1 MKALPLHTNIL
12 WLISIWLTIAL
23 TNTASA
29 EIDSFEKS
37 PSITADT
44 LIGEWEAIDM
54 PSTVYYMHVH
64 SKDKAVLVIVAVGT
78 EEPRVYTLQNLEIID
93 GRIELSF
100 TGISSISFTGN
111 GVANKD
117 PAAQT
122 GLLEVEALQ
131 VVKSGH
137 RDVRPLIFRKAHL
150 AEDIYLAMKTAKAAA
165 AN

>member
-1 MKALPLHTNIL
+1 M
-12 WLISIWLTIAL
+12 WL
-23 TNTASA
+23 
-29 EIDSFEKS
+29 
-37 PSITADT
+37 
-44 LIGEWEAIDM
+44 
-54 PSTVYYMHVH
+54 
-64 SKDKAVLVIVAVGT
+64 
-78 EEPRVYTLQNLEIID
+78 R
-93 GRIELSF
+93 
-100 TGISSISFTGN
+100 
-111 GVANKD
+111 NKD

>member
-54 PSTVYYMHVH
+54 PGTVYYMHVH

-111 GVANKD
+111 VVA
-117 PAAQT
+117 
-122 GLLEVEALQ
+122 
-131 VVKSGH
+131 
-137 RDVRPLIFRKAHL
+137 
-150 AEDIYLAMKTAKAAA
+150 
-165 AN
+165 